1 MAILSSIMKIVST
14 GIGGYGSYMIV
25 MGAVTLGG
33 NLKDSNGPGIRSAIL
48 EIVGG
53 VIIGAAAV
61 YFMTIKFT

>member
-1 MAILSSIMKIVST
+1 MQVLSSIMKLIST
-14 GIGGYGSYMIV
+14 GIAGYGGYMVV

-53 VIIGAAAV
+53 VIISAAAV
-61 YFMTIKFT
+61 YFTTIKFT